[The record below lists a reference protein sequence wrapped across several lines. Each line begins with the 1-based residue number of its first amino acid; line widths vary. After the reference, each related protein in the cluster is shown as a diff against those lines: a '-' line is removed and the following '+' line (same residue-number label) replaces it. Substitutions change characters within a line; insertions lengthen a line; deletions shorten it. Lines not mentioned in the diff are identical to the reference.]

1 MPWMKVLRKPRLN
14 RTVVKVAV
22 DTVASFARARS
33 LKDML
38 GLPRPGRCPMCA
50 VATCCQTAVA
60 PCIALDKT
68 RRNRQR
74 APRALICV
82 GAITRIP
89 GGLIRAHPDVRAC
102 SARHVRARR
111 PRAIAGLAAAPGH
124 DRGAVQR
131 RRHHRHVRA
140 DSVQGLAQKY
150 GTPFV
155 VDNRAGAG
163 GNIGAAMVARA
174 AKDGHTLLVGTVS
187 THAINPFIYKNLT
200 HDTEKDFQ
208 PVSLI
213 ARLPNMLVV
222 NPKIPAKTVAEL
234 IEHLKKNEGKL
245 SYGSSGAGTST
256 HLASELFQLKTG
268 TKMVHVPY
276 RSSGEVMNA
285 LIGGHIDLAFDNITL
300 AWPHAKAGTIRALA
314 VTSTQPS
321 ATAPEVPPVAASL
334 GGLRRDLLARR
345 LRARRHA
352 ASGRRDAR
360 RRGEAHLRAAR
371 RAKDPHRRRRGAVA
385 DDAGGVRRVHRRRAP
400 QVAGGRAGRRRRR
413 CSRALRHRSRRRAP
427 RWRAKRAASAATSD
441 AHAGLL
447 ALDRARRRAR
457 APRATPL
464 QPRRVAARHPHSV
477 PMPSTRACRRA
488 AASRAASPVA
498 SSWWIRPR

>member
-1 MPWMKVLRKPRLN
+1 VRILMSAVALAGLVLASPAQSQDWPQRQV
-14 RTVVKVAV
+14 TIVVPFSAGGTT
-22 DTVASFARARS
+22 DMFARILS
-33 LKDML
+33 
-38 GLPRPGRCPMCA
+38 
-50 VATCCQTAVA
+50 
-60 PCIALDKT
+60 
-68 RRNRQR
+68 
-74 APRALICV
+74 
-82 GAITRIP
+82 
-89 GGLIRAHPDVRAC
+89 
-102 SARHVRARR
+102 
-111 PRAIAGLAAAPGH
+111 
-124 DRGAVQR
+124 
-131 RRHHRHVRA
+131 
-140 DSVQGLAQKY
+140 QGLAQKY

-187 THAINPFIYKNLT
+187 THAINPFIYKNLA

-321 ATAPEVPPVAASL
+321 ATAPEVPPVAAT
-334 GGLRRDLLARR
+334 LAGFDATSWHGVFAPAGTPPAVVQT
-345 LRARRHA
+345 LA
-352 ASGRRDAR
+352 AEVKRIFEQPDVQKT
-360 RRGEAHLRAAR
+360 LT
-371 RAKDPHRRRRGAVA
+371 DVGAVPSPMTPEA
-385 DDAGGVRRVHRRRAP
+385 FTAFIAGERRKWQEVVQAAGVTV
-400 QVAGGRAGRRRRR
+400 Q
-413 CSRALRHRSRRRAP
+413 
-427 RWRAKRAASAATSD
+427 
-441 AHAGLL
+441 
-447 ALDRARRRAR
+447 
-457 APRATPL
+457 
-464 QPRRVAARHPHSV
+464 
-477 PMPSTRACRRA
+477 
-488 AASRAASPVA
+488 
-498 SSWWIRPR
+498 